1 MIRKLANGRPDF
13 IQIVAKSDGKDYPQ
27 YQSVPLAEF
36 QVNGTQTPATYSET
50 IIDDSSVNII
60 AKVGGRVNNKGVR
73 SISADGKTMTRSRSW
88 ESLRT
93 ARRRRS
99 RWCSGGYRPEQAA
112 MIAITRWHWAL
123 AIGFWIF
130 LAAVYVA
137 QVLWIAQSERINL
150 GAALTLQL
158 WSYAA
163 WVPATMAIW
172 RFTAGWV
179 PDTAAAWR
187 RIVVRHML
195 RVCDR
200 ARGRDARDHRRR
212 FSAGANSRQPG
223 ASQAFWM
230 QIRGRGYLTLLMYI
244 IVAGGGTAMT
254 LQDRYRERQA
264 AAAALQHELATARL
278 QALRNHLEPHF
289 LFNSLHSIAALARAN
304 DVAGVVRLTG
314 SLGDVLRYVLDS
326 GDASARLAD
335 EFAIVKRYLEI
346 QLARHANRLAVSLTL
361 APEAAHARSGAPVL
375 VVQPLVENALKH
387 GLTSRVQAGTLAVRA

>member
-1 MIRKLANGRPDF
+1 
-13 IQIVAKSDGKDYPQ
+13 
-27 YQSVPLAEF
+27 
-36 QVNGTQTPATYSET
+36 
-50 IIDDSSVNII
+50 
-60 AKVGGRVNNKGVR
+60 
-73 SISADGKTMTRSRSW
+73 
-88 ESLRT
+88 
-93 ARRRRS
+93 
-99 RWCSGGYRPEQAA
+99 

-158 WSYAA
+158 SYYAA
-163 WVPATMAIW
+163 WVPATMVIW

-187 RIVVRHML
+187 RIVVRHVVIFVIVL
-195 RVCDR
+195 VVVTLVTT
-200 ARGRDARDHRRR
+200 AVV
-212 FSAGANSRQPG
+212 FPLVQIPG
-223 ASQAFWM
+223 GPSPSQAFWM

-326 GDASARLAD
+326 RDASARLAD
-335 EFAIVKRYLEI
+335 EFAIVERYLEI
-346 QLARHANRLAVSLTL
+346 QRARHADRLAVSLTL
-361 APEAAHARSGAPVL
+361 TPEAAHASVPVL
-375 VVQPLVENALKH
+375 IVQPLVENALKH
-387 GLTSRVQAGTLAVRA
+387 GLTSRVQAGTLAVRASVRDGRVRIDVEDDGVGLPEGWTMNASRGTGLRNLASRLAAEFGDQAALAVSARHDGGVLASITLPFVRA